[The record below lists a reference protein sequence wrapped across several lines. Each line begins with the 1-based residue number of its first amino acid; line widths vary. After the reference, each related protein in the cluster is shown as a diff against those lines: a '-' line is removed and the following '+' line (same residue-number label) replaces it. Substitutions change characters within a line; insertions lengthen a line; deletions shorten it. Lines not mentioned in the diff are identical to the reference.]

1 MKISFKEDIEPYIRK
16 LEELLGLSFKVFLA
30 TTLVVALLGIYIA
43 NLLFGNHSLQVLQNL
58 QKREVSLQSQ
68 IETLKQQNAKL
79 HKEYLEWTDAK

>member
-1 MKISFKEDIEPYIRK
+1 MKISFSEDIQPYIRK
-16 LEELLGLSFKVFLA
+16 LEEILGLSFKVFIA

-58 QKREVSLQSQ
+58 KKREVVLQSQ

-79 HKEYLEWTDAK
+79 HKKYLEWTDAK

>member
-1 MKISFKEDIEPYIRK
+1 MEISFKKDIEPYIRK

-30 TTLVVALLGIYIA
+30 TTVVVALLGIYIA

-58 QKREVSLQSQ
+58 RKREVVLHSQ

-79 HKEYLEWTDAK
+79 HKRYLEWTDAN